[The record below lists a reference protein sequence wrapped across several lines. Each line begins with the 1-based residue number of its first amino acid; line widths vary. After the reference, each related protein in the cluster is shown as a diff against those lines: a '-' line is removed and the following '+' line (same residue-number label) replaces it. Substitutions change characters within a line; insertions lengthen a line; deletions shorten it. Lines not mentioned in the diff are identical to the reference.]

1 MTGVLYIVFAVFVFI
16 FGILSLAQAVLSAI
30 SLALLG
36 FNPVTLALVIV
47 STIISIM
54 LLAGLVF
61 LLRLIRRSF
70 R

>member
-1 MTGVLYIVFAVFVFI
+1 MTGVLYIVFAVFVLI

-36 FNPVTLALVIV
+36 FNPVTLSLVIV
-47 STIISIM
+47 SAIISIM

>member
-1 MTGVLYIVFAVFVFI
+1 MTGVLYIVFAVFVLI

-47 STIISIM
+47 S
-54 LLAGLVF
+54 A
-61 LLRLIRRSF
+61 F

>member
-16 FGILSLAQAVLSAI
+16 FGMLSLAQAILSAI

-36 FNPVTLALVIV
+36 FNPVTMALVIV
-47 STIISIM
+47 SAIISIM

-61 LLRLIRRSF
+61 LIRLIRRSF

>member
-1 MTGVLYIVFAVFVFI
+1 MTGVLYIVFAVFVLI

-30 SLALLG
+30 SLAVLG

-47 STIISIM
+47 SAIISIM